1 MDLGNLVLLFL
12 LIATGLFFY
21 KYFSLI
27 TNKYKPKLL
36 IDDELKKPQAFH
48 ESPTLVTGGAGIFFS
63 FLIVYFYF
71 VLFKDLIFF
80 EYLSFCTV
88 FFILGFS
95 DDLKLNIRPKFR
107 LLVMIA
113 FLITLVIFNKFYLN
127 HLKTQE

>member
-12 LIATGLFFY
+12 LMATGLFFY

-63 FLIVYFYF
+63 FLIVYSYVLF
-71 VLFKDLIFF
+71 VLKNKKRSQHIEL
-80 EYLSFCTV
+80 
-88 FFILGFS
+88 
-95 DDLKLNIRPKFR
+95 
-107 LLVMIA
+107 
-113 FLITLVIFNKFYLN
+113 FLDI
-127 HLKTQE
+127 

>member
-12 LIATGLFFY
+12 LIATSLFFY

-48 ESPTLVTGGAGIFFS
+48 ESPTLVTGGTGIFFS

-71 VLFKDLIFF
+71 VLFKDLIF
-80 EYLSFCTV
+80 
-88 FFILGFS
+88 
-95 DDLKLNIRPKFR
+95 LNICHFVQYF
-107 LLVMIA
+107 LFLGSQMI
-113 FLITLVIFNKFYLN
+113 
-127 HLKTQE
+127 